1 MSASVKPKKN
11 NGVFTSTLDD
21 FFAELATGKYNE
33 IFKASEEQFQA
44 KRKAA
49 LENPEKYAAEW
60 QAKVRKFREELAKDP
75 EGREALKSL
84 GYPTL
89 H

>member
-1 MSASVKPKKN
+1 MSASIKPKNK
-11 NGVFTSTLDD
+11 NGVFTSTLGD

-33 IFKASEEQFQA
+33 IFKASEEKFQA

-49 LENPEKYAAEW
+49 LEDPEKYVAEW
-60 QAKVRKFREELAKDP
+60 QAKVRKFREQLAKDP
-75 EGREALKSL
+75 EGREALKIL